1 MVKAHW
7 LEILQHRKLTKI
19 NSMYKQLVAETMKLY
34 RWVESPGSQRPLQNF
49 QIGILGTV
57 WNARVGMGDLSV
69 QGSVPASA
77 VSSLTAL
84 RLFRHEWRY
93 PPLKFMNSITPER
106 VDFTS
111 RRHANLRRYTWNFI
125 ISGAAE
131 TCEFL
136 PGTSL
141 ARLYFLRRRG
151 EEMSLRERWEQWRAA
166 QRRCSDSTW
175 NKDKGW
181 RNESRQFPQLAKR
194 MERRQRQLVCFFAP
208 SLKEFCSIYFL
219 PVALFGEN
227 LKML

>member
-1 MVKAHW
+1 M
-7 LEILQHRKLTKI
+7 L
-19 NSMYKQLVAETMKLY
+19 KQSGCTGELSHLATNC
-34 RWVESPGSQRPLQNF
+34 PLKNIQV
-49 QIGILGTV
+49 GIFGTV
-57 WNARVGMGDLSV
+57 RNAQVRMGDLSA

-77 VSSLTAL
+77 VSSLTAG

-136 PGTSL
+136 AGTSL
-141 ARLYFLRRRG
+141 ARLYFPRRRR
-151 EEMSLRERWEQWRAA
+151 EEMSLREGWEQWRAA

-175 NKDKGW
+175 NKDK
-181 RNESRQFPQLAKR
+181 A
-194 MERRQRQLVCFFAP
+194 
-208 SLKEFCSIYFL
+208 
-219 PVALFGEN
+219 
-227 LKML
+227 